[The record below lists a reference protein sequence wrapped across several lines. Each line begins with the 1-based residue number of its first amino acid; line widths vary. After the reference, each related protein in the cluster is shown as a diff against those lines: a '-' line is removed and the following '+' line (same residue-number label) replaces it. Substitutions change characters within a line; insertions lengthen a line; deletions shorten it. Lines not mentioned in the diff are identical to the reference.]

1 MTYRLIEIFFT
12 FPGHFVKHTG
22 LEMSKWYPTQLN
34 RRAAHSA
41 GGDQNTL
48 WDQWCNLATGDKEG
62 GAAEKAHV

>member
-1 MTYRLIEIFFT
+1 
-12 FPGHFVKHTG
+12 
-22 LEMSKWYPTQLN
+22 MSKWYPTQLN